1 MSAVGYAVMPVVPVF
16 DGITR
21 EINAKIGTPLEK
33 ASKKAGESI
42 EKGVGSG
49 VDAAAD
55 RVEKANY
62 RVKKS
67 SEELADAESKRSAA
81 MSNSKAAAID
91 LATAEQKLADLKK
104 DGSATAEQ
112 LAKAEADL
120 ERKRAKA
127 ETAAQNVEKAERG
140 VEKAMAESAQASK
153 SLEKAQN
160 DLEAAQNGSADATRD
175 LNKAMDEGESAGN
188 RFELS
193 LTKITVAATA
203 IIGAV
208 GAAGKAAFELGS
220 QFDDAYDTIRIG
232 TGASGAAFE
241 ELQQSMRNVA
251 REGLGIGD
259 DMGEI
264 GSTLADLNT
273 RLGVTG
279 EPLEKL
285 TTQFLQLKNMGMETD
300 INAMTGAFTQFGV
313 EVEDMPDML
322 DRMMQISQATGRS
335 MNDLV
340 GNLSKS
346 GPALQ
351 EFGFGLEESAG
362 LLGALDKA
370 GLDAD
375 KTMMSMTK
383 ALGEFAKEGEDPQ
396 EALWGTIRGID
407 ELIKA
412 GNEVEAIDLAN
423 SIFGAKGGAGF
434 VAAVQ
439 SGKFEYDD
447 FMESLGASSD
457 TIGGLAEATADFTE
471 HWHKFKRNAML
482 ALEPVAMAIFDMMVP
497 ALETAATFIEKA
509 ITKFQELGQ
518 WVQQNSAWLAPLAV
532 VVGTFAGSIVAVQ
545 GAILG
550 AHQAVLGVKKAID
563 LAAGSVKLL
572 MAAMAAN
579 PITLIIASIAA
590 LVAGLTYFFTQTEK
604 GRELWTKFTDTM
616 KLAWESTQAVLT
628 AGFEIVKA
636 AFASLG
642 DFIQGVWESGIKPV
656 FDWFGNAATWLW
668 ESAIQPV
675 FGWIV
680 QKWNELGLA
689 LQAGFVFI
697 ESAVLQPLA
706 AGFTWLHDSVV
717 APVVGWIGEKWAQ
730 LGDGMNA
737 VKGFIV
743 DTVFGGLKTG
753 LDAVQN
759 WFTSTVNGIKSTWD
773 KLRGYLASPINFMI
787 NTVYNDG
794 ILRAWNVIAGILPG
808 LEKGQKLAGIPAFAT
823 GGRIKGPGTGTSDDI
838 LALLSNGEH
847 VLTAREVQKAGGH
860 AVIEAFR
867 KAVLSGK
874 GFTFDGKRAL
884 VLPGRV
890 DNRVGDLAG
899 AAPDLLP
906 RFATGGRVDSSGVK
920 KLWEIQLERAHQF
933 AMAQNGKPYQW
944 AGPTGPGTS
953 FDCSGFMGAIA
964 ATIQGTNP
972 WQRYWAT
979 MSFPSPGAQGFVPG
993 LGPGFSV
1000 GIFNGGPY
1008 GGHTAGTL
1016 SAVGPYSAVNVESG
1030 GSPSRVKYGPGAV
1043 GADHGQFTMRYHLP
1057 IGADGAFVSG
1067 GAGGVSPQEMRTG
1080 IARSLNSMIDK
1091 IMNPI
1096 VDRLPSPPPLWQGIP
1111 RGVYESGKTGL
1122 VKFVDNGIA
1131 ALGDGLGTVF
1141 TAISGGI
1148 DRLINGED
1156 VNRAAQRVMGF
1167 ARGGVLPDAPGVSRA
1182 VRDPILG
1189 VNGAGMPIAR
1199 IEPGEFVVNRES
1211 TRMFLPLLHAINQRG
1226 LPRFAAG
1233 GVVGGAGDPLRD
1245 LRFAAE
1251 TLQIAAEEIRV
1262 AFGGG
1267 DFGYGELAAVLRNEQ
1282 WAKSIVD
1289 GAAKLGKVADPTT
1302 LEGIFARSFAAE
1314 TVGLLGDLGLKN
1326 TAEVTGS
1333 LVSAEKRLSDARV
1346 GHAERL
1352 ADIAK
1357 KEEELELARTALA
1370 EFETD
1375 NSQMSIKDARKLADA
1390 EKAVAEARNAGKA
1403 DQVAKAEERLRRVR
1417 EDMGVKDA
1425 EQAAKRAEQ
1434 QVKAAEDVEK
1444 AEAALAD
1451 ARKKSASALDWT
1463 LFDVA
1468 PQVFH
1473 GLTAAA
1479 AQVGAVVPAAGAAL
1493 SGLAAA
1499 AGPAGLSLGVVVQG
1513 LKSVIQVGKTIVGL
1527 VDRVIER
1534 QNRGRVESLR
1544 TLEKVLDMQAEWG
1557 RMVDDQF
1564 AKVVD
1569 LRVEM
1574 ANALI
1579 GYRDAAWKARL
1590 AQDGVAR
1597 AQLEG
1602 ALGVR
1607 QAEAKLAEYRASASK
1622 QAIYDFRDMSLEYDR
1637 YRWNEFKG
1645 IAQRGEMAAKVSAE
1659 MLALEADVNVARLQ
1673 AEIMQY
1679 EADMAHL
1686 EAMFEQQKA
1695 AVHLF
1700 RTMQSLEQATA
1711 ELAQM
1716 QATLHGYDQK
1726 GMLTASNTV
1735 KMYTELAEV
1744 EGRMKSKWWDLGY
1757 QLGGGKS
1764 ADKQYAEQLRSQ
1776 IAQREAEGKGV
1787 QGVAL
1792 DDSTMKALTKL
1803 ARQGRMEEMESLRK
1817 ASALGRA
1824 EMAIFE
1830 TTERQA
1836 LAAIDK
1842 RRQDLE
1848 YQVAEANLQIAQ
1860 HGVLDSKRRELEA
1873 LRQAQAAEQY
1883 RIEGLRSENAG
1894 VREANYALAEFSAKK
1909 AAEYWAKPQPTV
1921 VDITLPSQDLYTRE
1935 QVDALVRAYESVPV
1949 LEQRV
1954 RELETPAKPG
1964 ANRML
1969 QLNR

>member
-1 MSAVGYAVMPVVPVF
+1 MSAVGYAVMPVLPVF
-16 DGITR
+16 DGIAKQ
-21 EINAKIGTPLEK
+21 INAQIAAPLEK
-33 ASKKAGESI
+33 ASKKAGEGI
-42 EKGVGSG
+42 EKGIGSG

-251 REGLGIGD
+251 RDSIGVGSD
-259 DMGEI
+259 LGEI
-264 GSTLADLNT
+264 GTTLADLNT
-273 RLGVTG
+273 RLGITG
-279 EPLEKL
+279 EPLEQL
-285 TTQFLQLKNMGMETD
+285 TAQFQQLKGMGMETD
-300 INAMTGAFTQFGV
+300 INAVTGAFTQFGI
-313 EVEDMPDML
+313 EVEEMPG
-322 DRMMQISQATGRS
+322 MMDTLFQISQATGRS

-383 ALGEFAKEGEDPQ
+383 ALGEFAKDGEDPQ

-434 VAAVQ
+434 VAAVE
-439 SGKFEYDD
+439 SGQFAYDD
-447 FMESLGASSD
+447 FMESLGASAD
-457 TIGGLAEATADFTE
+457 TINGLAEETADFAE
-471 HWHKFKRNAML
+471 KWDQFKVRAML

-509 ITKFQELGQ
+509 IAKFQELGQ

-656 FDWFGNAATWLW
+656 FDWFGAAATWLW

-808 LEKGQKLAGIPAFAT
+808 LNKGDRLAGIPGYAT

-993 LGPGFSV
+993 LGPGFSI

-1167 ARGGVLPDAPGVSRA
+1167 ARGGVLPDVPGVSRA

-1189 VNGAGMPIAR
+1189 VSGAGMPIAR

-1251 TLQIAAEEIRV
+1251 SLQLAAEEISV
-1262 AFGGG
+1262 AFNGG
-1267 DFGYGELAAVLRNEQ
+1267 DYGYGALAEVLRDEE
-1282 WAKSIVD
+1282 WAKAIVD
-1289 GAAKLGKVADPTT
+1289 GAAKLGAIADYNS
-1302 LEGIFARSFAAE
+1302 LEGIAARSFASEMAGIAGMLGGETISAVTTSLLDAE
-1314 TVGLLGDLGLKN
+1314 R
-1326 TAEVTGS
+1326 EIW
-1333 LVSAEKRLSDARV
+1333 DART
-1346 GHAERL
+1346 ASADRL
-1352 ADIAK
+1352 ADIAE
-1357 KEEELELARTALA
+1357 KEKALEEARRAAANAASAEVSEEARKRITDVEEALNKAREDGDA
-1370 EFETD
+1370 EKVAEAE
-1375 NSQMSIKDARKLADA
+1375 KKLADVRREASEKSA
-1390 EKAVAEARNAGKA
+1390 EDVTKANE
-1403 DQVAKAEERLRRVR
+1403 QVAKAEQEL
-1417 EDMGVKDA
+1417 
-1425 EQAAKRAEQ
+1425 AA
-1434 QVKAAEDVEK
+1434 
-1444 AEAALAD
+1444 
-1451 ARKKSASALDWT
+1451 ARKASAKALDIRI
-1463 LFDVA
+1463 FDVA
-1468 PQVFH
+1468 PRISGMLSQ
-1473 GLTAAA
+1473 AAA
-1479 AQVGAVVPAAGAAL
+1479 ATAAVPAVSNAL
-1493 SGLAAA
+1493 AGLAAA
-1499 AGPAGLSLGVVVQG
+1499 AGPAGVSVGVALQAVKVGIDTVQ
-1513 LKSVIQVGKTIVGL
+1513 KVGSAIGDFVGRIFDARAKTYSNMV
-1527 VDRVIER
+1527 
-1534 QNRGRVESLR
+1534 
-1544 TLEKVLDMQAEWG
+1544 TVLNLQHEWAK
-1557 RMVDDQF
+1557 MVDEQA
-1564 AKVVD
+1564 AKVVE
-1569 LRVEM
+1569 LRVAWVE
-1574 ANALI
+1574 AQVAL
-1579 GYRDAAWKARL
+1579 RDATWKTRL
-1590 AQDGVAR
+1590 AQADVVR
-1597 AQLEG
+1597 AQLQ
-1602 ALGVR
+1602 GVKTVAE
-1607 QAEAKLAEYRASASK
+1607 AEAKLEAERKRVARAGLAHF
-1622 QAIYDFRDMSLEYDR
+1622 DDLSLAYDR
-1637 YRWNEFKG
+1637 YRWAEYQG
-1645 IAQRGEMAAKVSAE
+1645 MVERLGVQAAVTPE
-1659 MLALEADVNVARLQ
+1659 ILALEAEVNVAKLNALAAQKEASLQ
-1673 AEIMQY
+1673 ALQ
-1679 EADMAHL
+1679 ASW
-1686 EAMFEQQKA
+1686 EQQKA
-1695 AVHLF
+1695 ALSLMQTQQQLALQTQQLAVMQREFFGMSQADSLQAMN
-1700 RTMQSLEQATA
+1700 TMRLRQ
-1711 ELAQM
+1711 
-1716 QATLHGYDQK
+1716 
-1726 GMLTASNTV
+1726 
-1735 KMYTELAEV
+1735 ELAEV
-1744 EGRMKSKWWDLGY
+1744 QS
-1757 QLGGGKS
+1757 QVGKNS
-1764 ADKQYAEQLRSQ
+1764 WRLTYWLTGAHRADKQRAADLRAQ
-1776 IAQREAEGKGV
+1776 IAEREGSGAGVNVGGTGGMMSFFGYGDSALNAAKNAGYGKAERAMFEA
-1787 QGVAL
+1787 QEQQAL
-1792 DDSTMKALTKL
+1792 LQIEQQKQQLQQQIEQSRLFEQYQQQVGALT
-1803 ARQGRMEEMESLRK
+1803 AEIESLRTGAAAAQYTADYYREESPAVK
-1817 ASALGRA
+1817 AANL
-1824 EMAIFE
+1824 
-1830 TTERQA
+1830 A
-1836 LAAIDK
+1836 LARFEADRSVQYAAVGRGEKQVVEITIPE
-1842 RRQDLE
+1842 QD
-1848 YQVAEANLQIAQ
+1848 V
-1860 HGVLDSKRRELEA
+1860 
-1873 LRQAQAAEQY
+1873 
-1883 RIEGLRSENAG
+1883 
-1894 VREANYALAEFSAKK
+1894 
-1909 AAEYWAKPQPTV
+1909 
-1921 VDITLPSQDLYTRE
+1921 YTRE
-1935 QVDALVRAYESVPV
+1935 QMELVLRSVQEIP
-1949 LEQRV
+1949 
-1954 RELETPAKPG
+1954 ELEARIRKVEAPATPG
-1964 ANRML
+1964 ANAAMRSMIGG
-1969 QLNR
+1969 

>member
-104 DGSATAEQ
+104 DGSTTAEQ

-251 REGLGIGD
+251 RDSIGVGSD
-259 DMGEI
+259 LGEI
-264 GSTLADLNT
+264 GTTLADLNT
-273 RLGVTG
+273 RLGITG
-279 EPLEKL
+279 EPLEQL
-285 TTQFLQLKNMGMETD
+285 TAQFQQLKGMGMETD
-300 INAMTGAFTQFGV
+300 INAVTGAFTQFGI
-313 EVEDMPDML
+313 EVEEMPG
-322 DRMMQISQATGRS
+322 MMDTLFQISQATGRS

-383 ALGEFAKEGEDPQ
+383 ALGEFAKDGEDPQ

-434 VAAVQ
+434 VAAVE
-439 SGKFEYDD
+439 SGQFAYDD
-447 FMESLGASSD
+447 FMESLGASAD
-457 TIGGLAEATADFTE
+457 TINGLAEETADFAE
-471 HWHKFKRNAML
+471 KWDQFKVRAML

-656 FDWFGNAATWLW
+656 FDWFGAAATWLW

-743 DTVFGGLKTG
+743 DTVFGGLKSG

-759 WFTSTVNGIKSTWD
+759 WFNSIVDAIGSKWNE
-773 KLRGYLASPINFMI
+773 LRGHLAKPINFMI

-808 LEKGQKLAGIPAFAT
+808 LNKGDRLAGIPGYAT

-838 LALLSNGEH
+838 LAWLSNGEH
-847 VLTAREVQKAGGH
+847 VWTAREVQAIGGH
-860 AVIEAFR
+860 N
-867 KAVLSGK
+867 VLDALRDAILHRR
-874 GFTFDGKRAL
+874 GFTFDGAHATL
-884 VLPGRV
+884 LPGRV

-906 RFATGGRVDSSGVK
+906 RFARGGRVDDSK
-920 KLWEIQLERAHQF
+920 IRPLWELQLMKAHEF
-933 AMAQNGKPYQW
+933 AKAQHGKPYQW

-964 ATIQGTNP
+964 ATIQGTDP
-972 WQRYWAT
+972 WRRYWAT

-993 LGPGFSV
+993 LGAGFSV
-1000 GIFNGGPY
+1000 GMFNGGPW

-1030 GSPSRVKYGPGAV
+1030 GSPSMVKYGVGAV
-1043 GADHGQFTMRYHLP
+1043 GADDRQFTMHYHLP
-1057 IGADGAFVSG
+1057 IGADGGFVSG
-1067 GAGGVSPQEMRTG
+1067 GTGGVDPEVMRSR
-1080 IARSLNSMIDK
+1080 IAETLHKAINVVMD
-1091 IMNPI
+1091 PI
-1096 VDRLPSPPPLWQGIP
+1096 KGQLPAPPPAWLGIP
-1111 RGVYESGKTGL
+1111 GGVFDAGRDGL
-1122 VKFVDNGIA
+1122 VGFVDNGVK

-1141 TAISGGI
+1141 TAVSEGAESLV
-1148 DRLINGED
+1148 DRGRD
-1156 VNRAAQRVMGF
+1156 AVGAAMNFLGARVF
-1167 ARGGVLPDAPGVSRA
+1167 DRGGVLRKGQMA
-1182 VRDPILG
+1182 VNLGNADEHVISEKSFQNFSFGASVLG
-1189 VNGAGMPIAR
+1189 V
-1199 IEPGEFVVNRES
+1199 
-1211 TRMFLPLLHAINQRG
+1211 
-1226 LPRFAAG
+1226 AA
-1233 GVVGGAGDPLRD
+1233 
-1245 LRFAAE
+1245 
-1251 TLQIAAEEIRV
+1251 QEILE
-1262 AFGGG
+1262 AFRGG
-1267 DFGYGELAAVLRNEQ
+1267 DFGYGALAEVLRDEE
-1282 WAKSIVD
+1282 WAKAIVD
-1289 GAAKLGKVADPTT
+1289 GAAKLSAIADYNSVEGVA
-1302 LEGIFARSFAAE
+1302 ARSFATEMAGIAGMLGGETISAVTTSLLDAE
-1314 TVGLLGDLGLKN
+1314 R
-1326 TAEVTGS
+1326 EIW
-1333 LVSAEKRLSDARV
+1333 DART
-1346 GHAERL
+1346 ASADRL
-1352 ADIAK
+1352 ADIAE
-1357 KEEELELARTALA
+1357 KEKALEEARRAAADAASAEVSEEARKRITDAEEALNKAREDGDA
-1370 EFETD
+1370 EKVAEAE
-1375 NSQMSIKDARKLADA
+1375 KKLADVRREASEKSA
-1390 EKAVAEARNAGKA
+1390 EDVTKANE
-1403 DQVAKAEERLRRVR
+1403 QVAKAEQEL
-1417 EDMGVKDA
+1417 
-1425 EQAAKRAEQ
+1425 AA
-1434 QVKAAEDVEK
+1434 
-1444 AEAALAD
+1444 
-1451 ARKKSASALDWT
+1451 ARKASARALDIRI
-1463 LFDVA
+1463 FDVA
-1468 PQVFH
+1468 PQIS
-1473 GLTAAA
+1473 GMLSQAAA
-1479 AQVGAVVPAAGAAL
+1479 ATVAVPAVSNAL
-1493 SGLAAA
+1493 AGLAAA
-1499 AGPAGLSLGVVVQG
+1499 AGPAGVTVGVALQAVKTAIGVV
-1513 LKSVIQVGKTIVGL
+1513 KKVGSAIGDFVGRIFDARAKTYSNMV
-1527 VDRVIER
+1527 
-1534 QNRGRVESLR
+1534 
-1544 TLEKVLDMQAEWG
+1544 TVLNLQHEWAQ
-1557 RMVDDQF
+1557 MVDEQA
-1564 AKVVD
+1564 AKVVE
-1569 LRVEM
+1569 LRVAWVE
-1574 ANALI
+1574 AQVAL
-1579 GYRDAAWKARL
+1579 RDATWKTRL
-1590 AQDGVAR
+1590 AQADVVR
-1597 AQLEG
+1597 AQLQ
-1602 ALGVR
+1602 GVKSVAE
-1607 QAEAKLAEYRASASK
+1607 AEAKLEAERKRVAKA
-1622 QAIYDFRDMSLEYDR
+1622 ALGHFDDLSLAYDR
-1637 YRWNEFKG
+1637 YRWAEYQG
-1645 IAQRGEMAAKVSAE
+1645 MVERLGVQAAVTPE
-1659 MLALEADVNVARLQ
+1659 ILALEAEVNVAKLNALAAQKEASLSALQ
-1673 AEIMQY
+1673 ASW
-1679 EADMAHL
+1679 
-1686 EAMFEQQKA
+1686 EQQKA
-1695 AVHLF
+1695 ALALMQTQQQLALQTQQLAVMQREFFGMSQADSLQAMN
-1700 RTMQSLEQATA
+1700 TMKLRQ
-1711 ELAQM
+1711 
-1716 QATLHGYDQK
+1716 
-1726 GMLTASNTV
+1726 
-1735 KMYTELAEV
+1735 ELAEV
-1744 EGRMKSKWWDLGY
+1744 
-1757 QLGGGKS
+1757 QAQQGKNFWRLS
-1764 ADKQYAEQLRSQ
+1764 YWLTGAHRADNQRERELKAQ
-1776 IAQREAEGKGV
+1776 IAQREGSGAGVNVGGTGGLMSFFGYGDSALNAAKNAGYGKAERAMFEA
-1787 QGVAL
+1787 QEQQAL
-1792 DDSTMKALTKL
+1792 LQIEQQKQQLQQQIEQSKLFEQYQQQVGALTAEIESLKTGASAAQYTADYYREENPAVKAANLAL
-1803 ARQGRMEEMESLRK
+1803 ARFEAERSSQYAAVGRGEKQVVEITIPE
-1817 ASALGRA
+1817 
-1824 EMAIFE
+1824 
-1830 TTERQA
+1830 
-1836 LAAIDK
+1836 
-1842 RRQDLE
+1842 QD
-1848 YQVAEANLQIAQ
+1848 V
-1860 HGVLDSKRRELEA
+1860 
-1873 LRQAQAAEQY
+1873 
-1883 RIEGLRSENAG
+1883 
-1894 VREANYALAEFSAKK
+1894 
-1909 AAEYWAKPQPTV
+1909 
-1921 VDITLPSQDLYTRE
+1921 YTRE
-1935 QVDALVRAYESVPV
+1935 QMELVLRSVQEIP
-1949 LEQRV
+1949 
-1954 RELETPAKPG
+1954 ELEARIRKVEAPATPG
-1964 ANRML
+1964 ANVAMRSMIGG
-1969 QLNR
+1969 